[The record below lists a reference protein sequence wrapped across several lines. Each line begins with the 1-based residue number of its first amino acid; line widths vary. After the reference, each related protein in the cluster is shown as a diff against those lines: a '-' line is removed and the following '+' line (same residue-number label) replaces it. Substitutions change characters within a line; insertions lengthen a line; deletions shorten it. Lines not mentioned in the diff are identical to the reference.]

1 MPHLKQNPSSCC
13 IMTEYRHNH
22 YNINLQ
28 LKKGSTLIDAALMY
42 VSFIINAITAPLQ
55 TAAIA
60 FPRHC

>member
-1 MPHLKQNPSSCC
+1 MPHLKQNPPSCC
-13 IMTEYRHNH
+13 IMTEYRHNC

-28 LKKGSTLIDAALMY
+28 LKKGSTRIDAALMY

-60 FPRHC
+60 VPHHC